1 MAIDWAVAGNVVF
14 SGLIIV
20 FFILVML
27 ILLITLMGKALSLKK
42 PAREAAPASVAVPVP
57 AAVHPVAAPQAA
69 AVAGDSGEV
78 IAVISAAVSAYM
90 EETAPGAAYA
100 VTGIH
105 PRPGRVKDSRPA
117 WGFAGMRQ
125 NTEPF

>member
-1 MAIDWAVAGNVVF
+1 MNIDWGVAGNVVF

-20 FFILVML
+20 FFVLVML
-27 ILLITLMGKALSLKK
+27 ILLVTLMGKALSRGKAA
-42 PAREAAPASVAVPVP
+42 PPPAPASAAVP
-57 AAVHPVAAPQAA
+57 AAPRPVVVPQAA
-69 AVAGDSGEV
+69 AGDSGEV

-90 EETAPGAAYA
+90 EETAPGTAYA
-100 VTGIH
+100 ITGIH
-105 PRPGRVKDSRPA
+105 PRPGRTKDTRPA

>member
-1 MAIDWAVAGNVVF
+1 MSSDWGVAGNVVF
-14 SGLIIV
+14 SGLVIV
-20 FFILVML
+20 FFILIML
-27 ILLITLMGKALSLKK
+27 ILLVTLMGKALTLKK
-42 PAREAAPASVAVPVP
+42 AAPPSVPAPAAVPVP
-57 AAVHPVAAPQAA
+57 AAVQPVAAPQAVA
-69 AVAGDSGEV
+69 AGDGGEV

-100 VTGIH
+100 ITGIT
-105 PRPGRVKDSRPA
+105 PRPGRVKDTRPA